1 MFKCQ
6 KNKFWLKNP
15 LNLLCGMNII
25 PLNNMNIS
33 EQMNSITKFVI
44 LVYFVLLLSNFK
56 YSLLFLLISL
66 LLIIILYYIQRNQ
79 MQHLNTEHY
88 TGAQNLHGLPIP
100 RGMNTSLTETPLT
113 KIWCNDSVQL
123 DGPKGAFNNPE
134 YISINQK
141 LAGPANPK
149 TLIAPV
155 VAPPITDLSYWRTN
169 NMVTHS
175 AINTETE
182 IDISQSGYMVEQ
194 PCLSYENDI
203 NPTFQKYYSS
213 SENYEQ
219 PAIIDNGYNQENYEQ
234 PIIVRPNEPGWVNT
248 SCGYNPEQLE
258 TAGLPTNL
266 PAGNCSQDPVMKQYN
281 QNLFTDIVQPGVYT
295 TNQII
300 EPINSNIGISFQQ
313 QFQPLTSKVNPE
325 TGDVLYTQHDPRII
339 EPATTVLK
347 QPRQATESDIYDP
360 RLSGYGT
367 SYRSYTDELTGQ
379 TRFFYDDVNAIRMP
393 NYIVRSEIDNE
404 PYADAYGPLQKGNE
418 YGNRLT
424 KDIRKL
430 THDSWFNNTN
440 NFRAD
445 LQERLMRKNNANT
458 WQRRQSPMYTMN

>member
-79 MQHLNTEHY
+79 MQNLNTEHY
-88 TGAQNLHGLPIP
+88 TGAQNLHGLPRP
-100 RGMNTSLTETPLT
+100 RRMNTSLTETPLT

-219 PAIIDNGYNQENYEQ
+219 PALIRDNGYNQENYEQPALIRDNGYNQENYEQPALIRDNGYNQENYEQ
-234 PIIVRPNEPGWVNT
+234 PIIVRDNGYNQENYEQPALIRDNGYNQENYEQPAIRDNGYNQENYEQPILIRPNEPGWVNT

-313 QFQPLTSKVNPE
+313 QFSTS
-325 TGDVLYTQHDPRII
+325 
-339 EPATTVLK
+339 
-347 QPRQATESDIYDP
+347 
-360 RLSGYGT
+360 
-367 SYRSYTDELTGQ
+367 
-379 TRFFYDDVNAIRMP
+379 
-393 NYIVRSEIDNE
+393 
-404 PYADAYGPLQKGNE
+404 
-418 YGNRLT
+418 
-424 KDIRKL
+424 
-430 THDSWFNNTN
+430 
-440 NFRAD
+440 D
-445 LQERLMRKNNANT
+445 L
-458 WQRRQSPMYTMN
+458 